1 MANLLKLYGNDINYL
16 TLLKI
21 VEMAGGINNF
31 SPMIG
36 SNASQL
42 MKNLQQLIQ
51 SNPEYL
57 TSGIP
62 THLIQQMWKKEPD
75 ASAVPTTTTS
85 SVNNPLLQSKVM
97 NRNLIMDVRYDFFI
111 IFINKVFFLKET

>member
-1 MANLLKLYGNDINYL
+1 
-16 TLLKI
+16 
-21 VEMAGGINNF
+21 VELAGGISNF

-42 MKNLQQLIQ
+42 MKNLQQLIA

-62 THLIQQMWKKEPD
+62 THLIQQMWKKED
-75 ASAVPTTTTS
+75 AASTAPTTTTS
-85 SVNNPLLQSKVM
+85 SINNPLLQSKVM
-97 NRNLIMDVRYDFFI
+97 MNKNLIMDVRYNFI
-111 IFINKVFFLKET
+111 IFFLFFIL

>member
-1 MANLLKLYGNDINYL
+1 M
-16 TLLKI
+16 
-21 VEMAGGINNF
+21 ERAGGINNF

-42 MKNLQQLIQ
+42 MKNLQQLIA

-62 THLIQQMWKKEPD
+62 THLIQQMWKKEPEPN
-75 ASAVPTTTTS
+75 VMLTP
-85 SVNNPLLQSKVM
+85 KVM
-97 NRNLIMDVRYDFFI
+97 PTMQTSNRTIISDVCYYYFI
-111 IFINKVFFLKET
+111 IYSIKLNFMF

>member
-1 MANLLKLYGNDINYL
+1 
-16 TLLKI
+16 
-21 VEMAGGINNF
+21 MAGGINNF

-42 MKNLQQLIQ
+42 MKNLQQLIA

-75 ASAVPTTTTS
+75 ASALPTSTTATS
-85 SVNNPLLQSKVM
+85 SINNPLLQSKVM
-97 NRNLIMDVRYDFFI
+97 NRNLIMDVCYYFFYYLNI
-111 IFINKVFFLKET
+111 YVTFYY

>member
-1 MANLLKLYGNDINYL
+1 M
-16 TLLKI
+16 
-21 VEMAGGINNF
+21 ERAGGINNF

-42 MKNLQQLIQ
+42 MKNLQQLIA

-62 THLIQQMWKKEPD
+62 THLIQQMWKKEPEPN
-75 ASAVPTTTTS
+75 V
-85 SVNNPLLQSKVM
+85 LQTPKVM
-97 NRNLIMDVRYDFFI
+97 QTTNNNRFIDVCFI
-111 IFINKVFFLKET
+111 YEFHSITLF

>member
-1 MANLLKLYGNDINYL
+1 
-16 TLLKI
+16 
-21 VEMAGGINNF
+21 MAGGINNF

-42 MKNLQQLIQ
+42 MKNLQQLIA

-62 THLIQQMWKKEPD
+62 THLIQQMWKKEPV
-75 ASAVPTTTTS
+75 AGSATS
-85 SVNNPLLQSKVM
+85 ATSVVNNSQMMSKVI
-97 NRNLIMDVRYDFFI
+97 NKNVIMDVRYHFYI
-111 IFINKVFFLKET
+111 ILSYLQFKFAR